1 MLERKIIH
9 IDMDSFFA
17 SVEQRDNT
25 KLKGQPIAVGSDTIR
40 GVVSTASYEAR
51 LFGVRSAMS
60 VVKAKQ
66 LCPQLILVPPRF
78 NVYKEVSKTI
88 HEVFHDYTELIEPL
102 SLDEAFLDITACTSK
117 YDKAINIAKEIKEK
131 IQQRTQ
137 LTASAGVSYNK
148 FLAKIASD
156 YNKPNGLFVLTEAEA
171 LDFIDNLVVERFWGI
186 GRKTAL
192 RLHDMGIFTGKDLKS
207 LSQKRLIDIFGK
219 PGNLYYN
226 FSRGIDNRAVHTDS
240 IRKSVGCECT
250 FEKDLQDNSSLT
262 IELYHLVL
270 DLVRRI
276 EKTHFKGKT
285 LTLKVKYA
293 DFHQITRSV
302 TSVNVFNTKD
312 QILPV
317 AKRLLFDIKNF
328 DCSIRLM
335 GLSISNPSTN
345 KLQEKLKKYQE
356 GDLFIDN
363 AL

>member
-1 MLERKIIH
+1 M
-9 IDMDSFFA
+9 
-17 SVEQRDNT
+17 
-25 KLKGQPIAVGSDTIR
+25 
-40 GVVSTASYEAR
+40 
-51 LFGVRSAMS
+51 
-60 VVKAKQ
+60 
-66 LCPQLILVPPRF
+66 
-78 NVYKEVSKTI
+78 
-88 HEVFHDYTELIEPL
+88 
-102 SLDEAFLDITACTSK
+102 
-117 YDKAINIAKEIKEK
+117 
-131 IQQRTQ
+131 
-137 LTASAGVSYNK
+137 
-148 FLAKIASD
+148 
-156 YNKPNGLFVLTEAEA
+156 
-171 LDFIDNLVVERFWGI
+171 VERFWGI

-240 IRKSVGCECT
+240 VRKSVGCECT
-250 FEKDLQDNSSLT
+250 FEKDLQDNSALT